1 MANRFKLFNNVIGWV
16 IFAIAAFTYCSTI
29 EPTASFWDCGEYI
42 ACSYKLEVGHPPGA
56 PTFLILGR
64 VFSLLSGGDPGM
76 VAYWI
81 NMMSALASAFTI
93 LFLFWSITLLGLK
106 MARGGNGTLT
116 DGKALA
122 ILGSGIVGALA
133 YTFSDSFWFSAV
145 EGEVYAMSSFFTAIV
160 FWAILR
166 WDADDSER
174 SDRWLVLIAYLMGLS
189 IGVHLLNL
197 LAIPAIVLIYYFKK
211 YKPSLKGIIVA
222 GVISV
227 ALLGIIQNGII
238 PGVVNCAANSEL
250 MFVNS
255 VGLPFNGGTIVYF
268 LLLIGLIVTGIRYA
282 NDGTDSK
289 RKLFY
294 TIGGAFFLICI
305 LSAFSIGHWGTTSS
319 SIMMRLAMFGLS
331 AWVVYK
337 LRNNLPKLNTIL
349 LSLATLLIGYSTFF
363 VLIIRSQANTP
374 MDENNP
380 EDAISMLAYLQRKQY
395 GDWPILYGPYFG
407 APLDVENPYKDDA
420 PVYEKNEATGKY
432 EIVDYSYNSIPNY
445 APEMCTLFPRMWEG
459 NQRSHA
465 GEYKEWAGL
474 NAKGAKPRKVKVR
487 NNQGEMQ
494 DFEKP
499 SFGNNLKYF
508 FSFQTQWMYMR
519 YFAWNFIGRQN
530 DIQGHG
536 PHHNSTD
543 GGWMSGFNGFEG
555 VKMEKVPD
563 NLLNNKGMNRFYA
576 IPFLLGLLGM
586 WFHFRKDWKNALVVL
601 LLFMLTGLAIII
613 YLNQYPLQPRE
624 RDYAY
629 AGSFYA
635 FAFWIGFAVYA
646 IYELTMKALKEMPA
660 AAMASVVC
668 LIAPFLMVK
677 DGWDDHNRSNRYT
690 GRDFAKDYLASCAP
704 NAILFTNGDND
715 TFPLWYVQEV
725 EGFRT
730 DVRVVNL
737 SLLNTDWYIEQSVR
751 KAYNSDPVPFSFTR
765 DQYRQGTNDQVFVI
779 DDKKVTGYRS
789 VKEVIDFV
797 KSKDPATKYPIGEQ
811 ENDEGTKISESL
823 PYIPTKRLFIPVD
836 KKLVKANG
844 TVPAD
849 TPDSLIADSVKWT
862 LDKNYMFKADLMILD
877 LLAHNDWK
885 RPIYFAVTAGSDS
898 YLNLEDY
905 FQLEGLAYRLV
916 PYKQPLNRSMFS
928 PASVNTSAMF
938 NNIMDS
944 KKSGWDWGGIDKY
957 DLYLDE
963 NNLRMTTNLRIQ
975 MMTLADVLIQEKK
988 DDKARQVLDKCM
1000 SALPE
1005 KNVPYEPTMI
1015 YIAQFYYKLGT
1026 PADIEKANKL
1036 SKRLFDMSE
1045 KNIRFFAEL
1054 EKKGKH
1060 GDAGDKDRAQQVLLQ
1075 LSQMAKQAKQTPLVD
1090 DFQKRINALAA
1101 EGLYNF
1107 GGQQPVED
1115 GPPGE

>member
-1 MANRFKLFNNVIGWV
+1 MANRFKLLNNIIGWV
-16 IFAIAAFTYCSTI
+16 VFLVAAFTFCSTI

-64 VFSLLSGGDPGM
+64 VFSLLSGGDPAM
-76 VAYWI
+76 VAKWI
-81 NMMSALASAFTI
+81 NVMSALASAFTI

-106 MARGGNGTLT
+106 MARKATASLT
-116 DGKALA
+116 DGQALA
-122 ILGSGIVGALA
+122 ILGSGVVGALA

-145 EGEVYAMSSFFTAIV
+145 EGEVYAMSQFFTAIV

-166 WDADDSER
+166 WDADDSAR
-174 SDRWLVLIAYLMGLS
+174 SDRWLVFIAYLMGLS

-211 YKPSLKGIIVA
+211 YKPSTKGIIIA
-222 GVISV
+222 GVVSV
-227 ALLGIIQNGII
+227 VLLGIIQNGII
-238 PGVVNCAANSEL
+238 PGVVNCAANAEL

-255 VGLPFNGGTIVYF
+255 FGLPFNGGTIIYF
-268 LLLIGLIVTGIRYA
+268 LLLLGLIVAGIIYTNTGES
-282 NDGTDSK
+282 SK

-294 TIGGAFFLICI
+294 GIGIAFFLICVF
-305 LSAFSIGHWGTTSS
+305 SAFSIGHTGTTSTA
-319 SIMMRLAMFGLS
+319 IIMRLGMFAGA
-331 AWVVYK
+331 AWLVYK

-349 LSLATLLIGYSTFF
+349 LSLAVLLIGYSTFF

-395 GDWPILYGPYFG
+395 GDWPILYGPYYG
-407 APLDVENPYKDDA
+407 APLDNQNPYSDDA
-420 PVYEKNEATGKY
+420 PVYEKNETTGEY

-445 APEMCTLFPRMWEG
+445 APEMSTIFPRMWEG
-459 NQRSHA
+459 NQRSHV
-465 GEYKEWAGL
+465 GEYKQWSGFDEQVA
-474 NAKGAKPRKVKVR
+474 RKIKMR
-487 NNQGEMQ
+487 DNQGE
-494 DFEKP
+494 EKDIARP

-508 FSFQTQWMYMR
+508 FSFQVQWMYMR

-536 PHHNSTD
+536 PHHNHTD
-543 GGWMSGFNGFEG
+543 GGWMSGLNGFEG
-555 VKMEKVPD
+555 VKMNLVPE
-563 NLLNNKGMNRFYA
+563 NMKNNKGMNNFYA
-576 IPFLLGLLGM
+576 IPFLLGLIGL
-586 WFHFRKDWKNALVVL
+586 WFHFSRDWKNALVML
-601 LLFMLTGLAIII
+601 LLFLLTGAAIVL

-635 FAFWIGFAVYA
+635 WAVWIGFAVYA
-646 IYELTMKALKEMPA
+646 IYELAVKYVQQIPA
-660 AAMASVVC
+660 AGIAAVLC
-668 LIAPFLMVK
+668 LSGPYLMVK
-677 DGWDDHNRSNRYT
+677 DGWDDHNRSHRYT
-690 GRDFAKDYLASCAP
+690 ARDFAKNYLASCAP
-704 NAILFTNGDND
+704 NAIIFTNGDND

-751 KAYNSDPVPFSFTR
+751 KAYGSDPVPFSFTR
-765 DQYRQGTNDQVFVI
+765 DQYRQGTNDQVFVF
-779 DDKKVTGYRS
+779 DDKKIQGYRS
-789 VKEVIDFV
+789 VKDIIAFV
-797 KSKDPATKYPIGEQ
+797 KDKNPQTKYITNDQ
-811 ENDEGTKISESL
+811 ENDAGDKVSDTIA
-823 PYIPTKRLFIPVD
+823 YIPTKKLFIPVD
-836 KKLVKANG
+836 KRAVKANG

-877 LLAHNDWK
+877 LLAQNNWK
-885 RPIYFAVTAGSDS
+885 RPVYFAVTAGSDS
-898 YLNLEDY
+898 YLNLEEY

-916 PYKQPLNRSMFS
+916 PYKKPVNRSMFS
-928 PASVNTSAMF
+928 PASVNTNAMY
-938 NNIMDS
+938 NNIMRPE
-944 KKSGWDWGGIDKY
+944 KSGWAWGGIDKY

-975 MMTLADVLIQEKK
+975 MMTLADVLIQEGKN
-988 DDKARQVLDKCM
+988 DKAREILDKCM

-1005 KNVPYEPTMI
+1005 RNVPYEPTMI

-1026 PADIEKANKL
+1026 AADIEKATKL
-1036 SKRLFDMSE
+1036 AKRLFDLSE
-1045 KNIRFFAEL
+1045 QNVKFFSAL
-1054 EKKGKH
+1054 QKKRKKP
-1060 GDAGDKDRAQQVLLQ
+1060 DAGEADRAQQVLLQ
-1075 LSQMAKQAKQTPLVD
+1075 LSQMATQNKQTALAAE
-1090 DFQKRINALAA
+1090 FQKRINELAA
-1101 EGLYNF
+1101 QGLMNTNP
-1107 GGQQPVED
+1107 QPNE
-1115 GPPGE
+1115 PR